1 MRREG
6 ADSRLRS
13 NIIIENW
20 RRAMEDWNGLRFIG
34 SEAKCKMLEKARRE
48 GAGWSG
54 RVEVCRAVGRGD
66 VRKGAMSEM
75 NSELR
80 WCQKLMGEGP

>member
-54 RVEVCRAVGRGD
+54 RVEVCRAVSRGD

-80 WCQKLMGEGP
+80 NGVRS